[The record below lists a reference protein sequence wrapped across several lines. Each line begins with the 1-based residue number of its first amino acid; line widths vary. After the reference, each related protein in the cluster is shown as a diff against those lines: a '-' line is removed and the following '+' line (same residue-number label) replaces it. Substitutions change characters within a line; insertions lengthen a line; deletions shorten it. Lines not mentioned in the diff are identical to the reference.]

1 MALGEL
7 GRRVVVAVAGIPLA
21 VLLVYIG
28 GWTLGIALAL
38 IAAGG
43 AAELYRLAEHA
54 DVRPFGAAGAVLAA
68 LLVLI
73 PIVVPDG
80 DPMSRYSWTTM
91 FGAALLL
98 STAALTARGVTGGPL
113 AATAVTL
120 FGALL
125 IGGSMSYAVLLR
137 QLGGAAVS
145 DPWQGAALVAYPVTL
160 AWCGDAFAY
169 FAGRAWGRRKL
180 TPSIS
185 PGKTVEGAL
194 ANFAGTVLIGAV
206 YGWLVFGRWHGLPI
220 GALAGAIGGVIISPA
235 AQVGDLVASLLKR
248 EAGVKDSGRLLPG
261 HGGIL
266 DRFDSLIFA
275 VPVAYW
281 YISTVVPLWHPGLPW
296 R

>member
-7 GRRVVVAVAGIPLA
+7 GRRIVVAVAGIPLA
-21 VLLVYIG
+21 VLLVYAG
-28 GWTLGIALAL
+28 GWALGLALAS

-43 AAELYRLAEHA
+43 AVELYRMAEHTG
-54 DVRPFGAAGAVLAA
+54 VRPFVATGAILAA

-73 PIVVPDG
+73 PVVVPDG
-80 DPMSRYSWTTM
+80 GLVTRYSWTIT
-91 FGAALLL
+91 FGATLLL
-98 STAALTARGVTGGPL
+98 SAGALLARGVTGAPL
-113 AATAVTL
+113 GSMAVTL
-120 FGALL
+120 VGGLL
-125 IGGSMSYAVLLR
+125 IGGALSYAVLLR
-137 QLGGAAVS
+137 QLGGDAVS

-180 TPSIS
+180 IPKIS
-185 PGKTVEGAL
+185 PGKTVEGAI
-194 ANFAGTVLIGAV
+194 ANFAGTVLLGAV

-220 GALAGAIGGVIISPA
+220 GAMAGAIGGVIVSPA

-248 EAGVKDSGRLLPG
+248 EAGVKDSGRLFPG

-281 YISTVVPLWHPGLPW
+281 YLSTVLPLWHPELPW

>member
-21 VLLVYIG
+21 ILLVYLG
-28 GWTLGIALAL
+28 GWALGIALAL

-43 AAELYRLAEHA
+43 AFELYRLAEHTG
-54 DVRPFGAAGAVLAA
+54 VRPFGAAGAVLAA
-68 LLVLI
+68 LLVMI
-73 PIVVPDG
+73 PVVASDG
-80 DPMSRYSWTTM
+80 GPIAGYSWTAT
-91 FGAALLL
+91 FAAALVLA
-98 STAALTARGVTGGPL
+98 TGALTARGVTGSPL
-113 AATAVTL
+113 AAMAVTA
-120 FGALL
+120 FGGVL
-125 IGGSMSYAVLLR
+125 IGGALSYAVLLR
-137 QLGGAAVS
+137 QLGGPTVG

-185 PGKTVEGAL
+185 PGKTVVGAV
-194 ANFAGTVLIGAV
+194 ANFAGTVLVGAV

-248 EAGVKDSGRLLPG
+248 EAGVKDSGRLFPG
-261 HGGIL
+261 HGEIG
-266 DRFDSLIFA
+266 RA
-275 VPVAYW
+275 HV
-281 YISTVVPLWHPGLPW
+281 
-296 R
+296 